1 MSNLL
6 VNYLN
11 KRMSGEDI
19 PKKSSLVDAGPL
31 ITISREVGCNAV
43 KLAKLI
49 AARFNSQRMESN
61 WRVVSKE
68 VFFES
73 AKELN
78 MAPEQVKKTLNQSEK
93 YIFEE
98 VLKAFN
104 DKNYKSEFTIGKTMR
119 SVIHQIAADG
129 FCIIVGRAGNIIAKD
144 IKNALHIRLVATLD
158 YRINTIMHNNN
169 LNKEESIRFIKQVDK
184 ERNAFRN
191 AILKD
196 NPHTEMFDITFN
208 RAVFTDE
215 EMVDLVELAAA
226 KKNLLQHV

>member
-11 KRMSGEDI
+11 KRMSGEEV
-19 PKKSSLVDAGPL
+19 PKKSSLVGAGPV
-31 ITISREVGCNAV
+31 ITISREVGCNAF
-43 KLAKLI
+43 KLANII
-49 AARFNSQRMESN
+49 AARFNSQRLKSN

-68 VFFES
+68 VFYES
-73 AKELN
+73 AKELH
-78 MAPEQVKKTLNQSEK
+78 MDPEQVKKTLNQSEK

-104 DKNYKSEFTIGKTMR
+104 DKNYKSEFIIGKTMR

-129 FCIIVGRAGNIIAKD
+129 FCIIIGRAGNIIAND
-144 IKNALHIRLVATLD
+144 IKNALHIRLVAPLD

-169 LNKEESIRFIKQVDK
+169 LSKEESIRFIQRVDK
-184 ERNAFRN
+184 ERLAFRN
-191 AILKD
+191 AILKE
-196 NPHTEMFDITFN
+196 NPYNELFDITFN

-215 EMVDLVELAAA
+215 EMVDIIELAAA
-226 KKNLLQHV
+226 KKNLFQHS